1 MIKLLAVATLAA
13 IAAASVAALATRSE
27 ATASG
32 SGDPRI
38 AVLQTQVKAL
48 QTQVKALQTQGKTL
62 TRGLSNLNGQVQVN
76 FSADTCLAAQ
86 TADLLQGTWGVVDQ
100 VAQVAQQK
108 TYFGPQTQTNDY
120 GNCAQLTDPSVPR
133 GPVAIPP
140 TINPLLPLMQWL
152 HE

>member
-1 MIKLLAVATLAA
+1 MIKLFAVATLAA
-13 IAAASVAALATRSE
+13 IAAASVAALGTRSE

-48 QTQVKALQTQGKTL
+48 QTQVKTL
-62 TRGLSNLNGQVQVN
+62 TKGLSNLNGQIQVN

-120 GNCAQLTDPSVPR
+120 GNCAHLTSPSVLR